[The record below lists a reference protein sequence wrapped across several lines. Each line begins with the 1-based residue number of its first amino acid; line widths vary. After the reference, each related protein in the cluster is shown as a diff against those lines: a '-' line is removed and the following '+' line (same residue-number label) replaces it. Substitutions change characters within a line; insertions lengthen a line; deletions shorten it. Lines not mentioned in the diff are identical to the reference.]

1 MKNLILIA
9 LGGGAGA
16 VCRHLVSMA
25 GLRLLGPSFPWGTVT
40 VNILG
45 SLLMGIFVEVLAQRL
60 NASSELRYL
69 IATGFLGG
77 FTTFSTFSLDVAV
90 LWERG
95 EPIAT
100 AAYVLVSLVL
110 SVSALFVGL
119 YLTRQV
125 LA

>member
-1 MKNLILIA
+1 MKHLILVAI
-9 LGGGAGA
+9 GGGVGA
-16 VCRHLVSMA
+16 VCRHLISMA
-25 GLRLLGPSFPWGTVT
+25 GLRLLGSGFPWGTVA

-45 SLLMGIFVEVLAQRL
+45 SLFMGIFIEVLAQRL
-60 NASSELRYL
+60 NGSSELRYL

-95 EPIAT
+95 ELVTA
-100 AAYVLVSLVL
+100 AAYVLMSLIL
-110 SVSALFVGL
+110 SVSALFIGL

-125 LA
+125 LT

>member
-9 LGGGAGA
+9 LGGGTGA
-16 VCRHLVSMA
+16 VCRHLVSIA
-25 GLRLLGPSFPWGTVT
+25 GLRLLGPVFPWGTVT

-60 NASSELRYL
+60 NASPELRYL

-100 AAYVLVSLVL
+100 VAYVLVSLVL
-110 SVSALFVGL
+110 SVSALFAGL

>member
-1 MKNLILIA
+1 MKELILIA
-9 LGGGAGA
+9 LGGGTGA

-25 GLRLLGPSFPWGTVT
+25 GLRLLGSSFPWGTIT

-45 SLLMGIFVEVLAQRL
+45 SLLMGVFVEVLAQRM

-95 EPIAT
+95 EPFT
-100 AAYVLVSLVL
+100 AALYVMGSLFF
-110 SVSALFVGL
+110 SVSALFAGL